1 MTQMKWY
8 EKVLTVFL
16 IVLISPLIILGL
28 LLAVPSLAREYRRSK
43 KEYYKS
49 PYYAT
54 FKKKF
59 AWGIT
64 TDPVYRFYNGAV
76 ARKLPVK
83 CPEKFD
89 EQFDGSF
96 YFFYDDAMFLF
107 PDFEQMGLSEDDG
120 TTWQVNY
127 DGDWMSF
134 EEAYTKILAKSMD
147 SYKPIKLLVERSMI
161 TAYDLTKTPPPPCV
175 FVTWSYDT
183 AFENEDSP
191 LKMMVPQNAEE
202 LYAMMQKTPDL
213 CGEYEL
219 TENRDG
225 IRWRVREDIQIT
237 LGVDP
242 RDCYIG
248 VDRLLNGKLPIG
260 ITHWHP
266 TVYEIYDEV
275 CKIGKRG
282 NVLVLRAT
290 AMSGAVLYSGSKAD
304 CPYKPDKKYLLA
316 KYYYVE
322 AK

>member
-1 MTQMKWY
+1 MKETKWY
-8 EKVLTVFL
+8 VKVLIALL
-16 IVLISPLIILGL
+16 IIVCSPFIILLALIAVPLILVER
-28 LLAVPSLAREYRRSK
+28 AKAK
-43 KEYYKS
+43 KAYYKS
-49 PYYAT
+49 PYYAD
-54 FKKKF
+54 FKKKYTV
-59 AWGIT
+59 GIT
-64 TDPVYRFYNGAV
+64 SDPAYRCYNGV
-76 ARKLPVK
+76 AARGLPVK
-83 CPEKFD
+83 FGAKLNGPLYCIHE
-89 EQFDGSF
+89 GTL
-96 YFFYDDAMFLF
+96 YVF

-120 TTWQVNY
+120 AMWQVDY

-134 EEAYTKILAKSMD
+134 EEAYTKLLSDMTILPSD
-147 SYKPIKLLVERSMI
+147 SVKLLVERKMI
-161 TAYDLTKTPPPPCV
+161 TAYDLTETPPPSCV
-175 FVTWSYDT
+175 FVTGSYDT

-225 IRWRVREDIQIT
+225 IRWRIREDIQIT
-237 LGVDP
+237 LGVDL

-275 CKIGKRG
+275 CEIGRRG
-282 NVLVLRAT
+282 HVLVLRTRAG
-290 AMSGAVLYSGSKAD
+290 SGAVLYSGSRD
-304 CPYKPDKKYLLA
+304 ECPYQPDKKYLFA
-316 KYYYVE
+316 KYYYIE

>member
-1 MTQMKWY
+1 MSVTIGMKWY
-8 EKVLTVFL
+8 EKVLTVLL
-16 IVLISPLIILGL
+16 IVLIPPLIILGL
-28 LLAVPSLAREYRRSK
+28 LLAVPSLTREYRRSK

-64 TDPVYRFYNGAV
+64 NDPVYRVYNGAA
-76 ARKLPVK
+76 ARDLPVRF
-83 CPEKFD
+83 PD
-89 EQFDGSF
+89 NMDDRIDGLS
-96 YFFYDDAMFLF
+96 YFFYGDTVYLL
-107 PDFEQMGLSEDDG
+107 PNFEQMGLSEDG
-120 TTWQVNY
+120 RAVWQVNN
-127 DGDWMSF
+127 DGDWMDF
-134 EEAYTKILAKSMD
+134 DEGYAATRVQAMYPDLTVKF
-147 SYKPIKLLVERSMI
+147 LVERCMI
-161 TAYDLTKTPPPPCV
+161 TVCDLTETPPPSCV
-175 FVTWSYDT
+175 FVTGSYDT

-225 IRWRVREDIQIT
+225 IRWRVREDVQIT

-242 RDCYIG
+242 RDGYIG

-275 CKIGKRG
+275 CEIGRRG
-282 NVLVLRAT
+282 HVLVLSTRAG
-290 AMSGAVLYSGSKAD
+290 SGAVLYSGKKED
-304 CPYKPDKKYLLA
+304 CPYKPDKKDLLG
-316 KYYYVE
+316 KYY
-322 AK
+322 